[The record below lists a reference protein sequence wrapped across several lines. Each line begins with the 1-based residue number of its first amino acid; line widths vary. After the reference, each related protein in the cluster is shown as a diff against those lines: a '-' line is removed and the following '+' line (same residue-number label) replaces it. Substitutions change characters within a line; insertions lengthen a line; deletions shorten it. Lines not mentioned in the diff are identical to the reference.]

1 VHVTVRICIEGFTSS
16 CAHILHLSAC
26 TEFAVLE
33 QRCLIEG
40 TMEGTPGA
48 AASGKPGS
56 PRGCLKTSSTPPKHR
71 ASKSLRFGADQFAPE
86 QVEDD
91 ADEPEPT
98 APSSP
103 AAAAASIAIT
113 VPDSPS
119 AAAAAPASPAAA
131 GSVAARAAMFQQRAA
146 ASAASGSP
154 PLSPAKSPGGHA
166 RSKTGVGAVYSPA
179 SSPSAAKVA
188 GAKSPV
194 RFAVPGAASPPAPAA
209 AASPTAAATASATAA
224 VVPPS
229 PPSPH
234 RRTQTVSVL
243 ERAKLFAAKPDTD
256 SDEEVETPTAAQKR
270 LSLAALTKEGTVSGL
285 RNMLAEVGFDPAA
298 APSAVKDMI
307 ARGGKGQIKQQ
318 HSSDSDGSDG
328 SGSSS
333 EQDED
338 ENSSNASSSGSGS
351 GGDSDSDSGEVV
363 RGSAAAAAAAAP
375 SGKAKAAGSTGGASP
390 TVKPAGR
397 GHGRSKTGIT
407 REGSRGFGESS
418 GGGFCAPPALNTSS
432 KVKAKKQPT
441 GQYVYRSGCEG
452 AVVKLQTLARVLTA
466 RSAVRRKLVSEVT
479 AFSMIMERGIQM
491 TKHPFGSRARP
502 KKVVLSIVQRRGVM
516 QVHTAICLLA

>member
-1 VHVTVRICIEGFTSS
+1 MEAS
-16 CAHILHLSAC
+16 
-26 TEFAVLE
+26 
-33 QRCLIEG
+33 G
-40 TMEGTPGA
+40 TAA

-86 QVEDD
+86 QLEDD
-91 ADEPEPT
+91 AEEPEPT

-103 AAAAASIAIT
+103 AAAAATTGITIT

-119 AAAAAPASPAAA
+119 AAAAAAPASPAAA

-146 ASAASGSP
+146 ASATSGSP
-154 PLSPAKSPGGHA
+154 PLSPAKSPGGHV

-194 RFAVPGAASPPAPAA
+194 RFAVPAAASTTAPAAAALAA
-209 AASPTAAATASATAA
+209 AASPTAATAA

-256 SDEEVETPTAAQKR
+256 SDEEVEIPTAVQKR

-298 APSAVKDMI
+298 APSTVKDMI
-307 ARGGKGQIKQQ
+307 ARGGKGQVKQQ
-318 HSSDSDGSDG
+318 GSDSSSDDSN
-328 SGSSS
+328 S
-333 EQDED
+333 EQDDNDDDAED
-338 ENSSNASSSGSGS
+338 NSSSAGSASS
-351 GGDSDSDSGEVV
+351 GDSDSDSGEVV
-363 RGSAAAAAAAAP
+363 RGSTATATAAAAKP
-375 SGKAKAAGSTGGASP
+375 KAAGGVSP

-418 GGGFCAPPALNTSS
+418 GGGFCAPPALNTAAAGKS
-432 KVKAKKQPT
+432 KAKKQAS

-452 AVVKLQTLARVLTA
+452 AAVKLQTLARVLTA

-516 QVHTAICLLA
+516 QVCYQYCSSSAAAVLITM

>member
-1 VHVTVRICIEGFTSS
+1 MEAS
-16 CAHILHLSAC
+16 
-26 TEFAVLE
+26 
-33 QRCLIEG
+33 G
-40 TMEGTPGA
+40 TAA

-86 QVEDD
+86 QLEDD
-91 ADEPEPT
+91 AGEPEPT

-103 AAAAASIAIT
+103 AAAAATTGITIT

-119 AAAAAPASPAAA
+119 ATAAAAPASPAAA

-146 ASAASGSP
+146 ASASSGSP
-154 PLSPAKSPGGHA
+154 PLSPAKSPGGHV

-194 RFAVPGAASPPAPAA
+194 RFAVPGAASTTAPAA
-209 AASPTAAATASATAA
+209 AASPTAAAAAAAAA

-256 SDEEVETPTAAQKR
+256 SDEEVETPTAVQKR

-298 APSAVKDMI
+298 APSTVKDMI
-307 ARGGKGQIKQQ
+307 ARGGKGQVKQE
-318 HSSDSDGSDG
+318 DSDGSSSDA
-328 SGSSS
+328 SSS
-333 EQDED
+333 EQDDNDDDAED
-338 ENSSNASSSGSGS
+338 NSSSAGSASS
-351 GGDSDSDSGEVV
+351 GDSDSDSGEVV
-363 RGSAAAAAAAAP
+363 RGSTTTATAAAAAAKP
-375 SGKAKAAGSTGGASP
+375 KAAGGMSP

-418 GGGFCAPPALNTSS
+418 GGGFCAPPALNTAAAS
-432 KVKAKKQPT
+432 KSKAKKQAS

-452 AVVKLQTLARVLTA
+452 AAVKLQTLARVLTA

-516 QVHTAICLLA
+516 QVC